1 MSAGYNDQITEE
13 ELHLDQ
19 ELPTISTNLDAQE
32 VKGRLLKM
40 SKRGKLP
47 GYDGDCASG
56 LLSVAAHGAPFD
68 SKLIVNHQD
77 GEVSFNFELIP
88 MMPRIFAALLIITIW
103 PGLPLTEGFLDSFTW
118 YSDFVAKTGIKTMYW
133 YLPMT
138 ILPAP
143 FMWKSSLQ
151 KSKASAHESA
161 IETVEKI
168 DKVLNSTKSV

>member
-1 MSAGYNDQITEE
+1 M
-13 ELHLDQ
+13 DQ